1 VEAGHPAEPPKA
13 AQPGWHGVV
22 SPVKKFYEA
31 TIELIQIL
39 QSPQGERNEKIT
51 KVEELLDKRE
61 VLMKEL
67 VPPYT
72 PEEMELGKQLVE
84 LNSRFEQ
91 LLKTEKVSIQKDIK
105 NLQAKKESNTK
116 YVNPYQNLSTDGM
129 FYDKRK

>member
-1 VEAGHPAEPPKA
+1 M
-13 AQPGWHGVV
+13 